1 MCVFQFHEFS
11 GFSGRSEKVQKK
23 YEKRSQKDLYDRIKK
38 DLKEVHDAD
47 ADAIRKEMELERFLP
62 KQITGANGIIPNQ
75 VHRKELKKILEN
87 AEHHLDFLKEK
98 DESGYTVSERILM
111 LFPVTFHTMSD
122 L

>member
-23 YEKRSQKDLYDRIKK
+23 YEKKKQKDLYDRIKK

-62 KQITGANGIIPNQ
+62 KQITGANGIILNQ

-98 DESGYTVSERILM
+98 MKVDIRYLNGS
-111 LFPVTFHTMSD
+111 
-122 L
+122 